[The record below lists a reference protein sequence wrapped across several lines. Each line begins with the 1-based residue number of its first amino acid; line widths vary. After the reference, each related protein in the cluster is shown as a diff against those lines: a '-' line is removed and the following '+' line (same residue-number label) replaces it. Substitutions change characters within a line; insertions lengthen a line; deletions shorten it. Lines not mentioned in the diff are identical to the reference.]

1 VEAHPDERDIYRITL
16 SEKAESRLGIQTV
29 PVATKPLPR
38 HRTVGGVLMLPDG
51 ASLMVTAPVSGTIRK
66 TESHATPLPG
76 TKLSMGET
84 VLVLDPLLNPER
96 YVPTPAERVQMANAQ
111 VTLVTAQVA
120 AAGDFKRAE
129 AEAEAAKIA
138 LNRAEQLLKDRA
150 GSARDVDDAIARMTI
165 AQESLKAAKE
175 RLKALE
181 DIRLD
186 VAPPADTGARKDVE
200 QLAITAPQSG
210 VLQKMAVTD
219 GQYISAGASLF
230 EIIKLETLWVRV
242 PVYVGL
248 LDEIQSVPGVQVRSL
263 DEPDADPILAQPISA
278 PPSADP
284 ISATADLY
292 FEVANASG
300 KFLPGERVYVTLP
313 LTKNEPRK
321 VIPRD
326 AVLWDI
332 QGTSWVYVRSG
343 PQEYKRARIL
353 IDFTTDALAV
363 LKYGPE
369 DGVEVVTAGAAELFG
384 TEFGAKK

>member
-1 VEAHPDERDIYRITL
+1 
-16 SEKAESRLGIQTV
+16 
-29 PVATKPLPR
+29 
-38 HRTVGGVLMLPDG
+38 
-51 ASLMVTAPVSGTIRK
+51 
-66 TESHATPLPG
+66 
-76 TKLSMGET
+76 
-84 VLVLDPLLNPER
+84 
-96 YVPTPAERVQMANAQ
+96 
-111 VTLVTAQVA
+111 
-120 AAGDFKRAE
+120 
-129 AEAEAAKIA
+129 
-138 LNRAEQLLKDRA
+138 
-150 GSARDVDDAIARMTI
+150 
-165 AQESLKAAKE
+165 
-175 RLKALE
+175 
-181 DIRLD
+181 
-186 VAPPADTGARKDVE
+186 
-200 QLAITAPQSG
+200 
-210 VLQKMAVTD
+210 
-219 GQYISAGASLF
+219 
-230 EIIKLETLWVRV
+230 
-242 PVYVGL
+242 VYVGL
-248 LDEIQSVPGVQVRSL
+248 LDEIQSVPDVQVRSL
-263 DEPDADPILAQPISA
+263 DEPDAAPVLAQPISA

-363 LKYGPE
+363 LKYGPD